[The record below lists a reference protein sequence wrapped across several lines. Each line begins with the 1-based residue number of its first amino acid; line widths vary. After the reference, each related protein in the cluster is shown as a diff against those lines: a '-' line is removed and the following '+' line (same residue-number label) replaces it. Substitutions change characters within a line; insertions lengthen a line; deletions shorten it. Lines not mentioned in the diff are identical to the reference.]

1 MVPLEYN
8 LKDWLV
14 VVDVVVRS
22 DSWMRMGMGGDT
34 EWVWRK

>member
-22 DSWMRMGMGGDT
+22 DSWMRVRKGGVT
-34 EWVWRK
+34 EKMRR